1 MIKKLIILLLLS
13 GLYGCASKKT
23 ITEYKDRI
31 VNDTIIKTRTEV
43 LVERFTDTLT
53 INQPCDSLGN
63 LKPFKQLISTKQG
76 KVSLQGKN
84 NVITA
89 EIDLNAYKEI
99 LEKEYK
105 SKLDKNTIVKE
116 KEVIRYR
123 TPLWLILLCPVLFM
137 FGYLIGM
144 DVNQFKA
151 DCFCFKIF
159 LFCIIKCFA
168 T

>member
-1 MIKKLIILLLLS
+1 MNKKSILLILILIAS
-13 GLYGCASKKT
+13 SCASKRT

-53 INQPCDSLGN
+53 VESPCDTLGN
-63 LKPFKQLISTKQG
+63 LKSFKQVISTKQG
-76 KVSLQGKN
+76 KISIQGKN

-89 EIDLNAYKEI
+89 EIDLNAYKDV

-123 TPLWLILLCPVLFM
+123 TPLWLILLCPILFG
-137 FGYLIGM
+137 FGYLIGK
-144 DVNQFKA
+144 FS
-151 DCFCFKIF
+151 
-159 LFCIIKCFA
+159 
-168 T
+168 

>member
-1 MIKKLIILLLLS
+1 MNKKSILLILIVIAS
-13 GLYGCASKKT
+13 SCASKKT
-23 ITEYKDRI
+23 ITEYKDR
-31 VNDTIIKTRTEV
+31 VVKDTIIKTRTEV

-105 SKLDKNTIVKE
+105 SKLDKNPIIKE
-116 KEVIRYR
+116 KEVIRYK
-123 TPLWLILLCPVLFM
+123 TPLWLIIYSLLITIICVL
-137 FGYLIGM
+137 L
-144 DVNQFKA
+144 
-151 DCFCFKIF
+151 
-159 LFCIIKCFA
+159 LRIK
-168 T
+168 

>member
-1 MIKKLIILLLLS
+1 MYILKNKISILLILILIAS
-13 GLYGCASKKT
+13 SCASKKT
-23 ITEYKDRI
+23 ITEYRDR
-31 VNDTIIKTRTEV
+31 VVSDTIIKTRTEV

-53 INQPCDSLGN
+53 IESPCDSLGN

-76 KVSLQGKN
+76 KVSIQGKN

-89 EIDLNAYKEI
+89 EIDLKAYKDV

-123 TPLWLILLCPVLFM
+123 TPLWLILLCPILFG
-137 FGYLIGM
+137 FGYLIGR
-144 DVNQFKA
+144 FK
-151 DCFCFKIF
+151 
-159 LFCIIKCFA
+159 
-168 T
+168 

>member
-1 MIKKLIILLLLS
+1 MLNNIIKKLIILLLLS
-13 GLYGCASKKT
+13 GLSGCAAKKT

-31 VNDTIIKTRTEV
+31 INDTIIKTRTEV

-76 KVSLQGKN
+76 KVSIQGKN

-89 EIDLNAYKEI
+89 EIDLKAYKDV
-99 LEKEYK
+99 LEKEYI

-123 TPLWLILLCPVLFM
+123 TPLWLILLCPVLFG
-137 FGYLIGM
+137 FGYLIGK
-144 DVNQFKA
+144 FSLR
-151 DCFCFKIF
+151 FG
-159 LFCIIKCFA
+159 
-168 T
+168 

>member
-1 MIKKLIILLLLS
+1 MYILKKKTSILLILILIAS
-13 GLYGCASKKT
+13 SCSSKKT
-23 ITEYKDRI
+23 ITEYKDRV

-63 LKPFKQLISTKQG
+63 LKPFKQLISTNQG

-84 NVITA
+84 NIITA

-116 KEVIRYR
+116 KEVIRYK
-123 TPLWLILLCPVLFM
+123 TPLWLIIYSLLITIICVL
-137 FGYLIGM
+137 
-144 DVNQFKA
+144 
-151 DCFCFKIF
+151 
-159 LFCIIKCFA
+159 LFRIK
-168 T
+168 

>member
-13 GLYGCASKKT
+13 GLYRCSSKKT
-23 ITEYKDRI
+23 IVEYKDRI
-31 VNDTIIKTRTEV
+31 VTDTIVKTIKEIS
-43 LVERFTDTLT
+43 VERFIDTLT
-53 INQPCDSLGN
+53 IEQPCDSLGN

-105 SKLDKNTIVKE
+105 SKLDKNTIIKE

-123 TPLWLILLCPVLFM
+123 TPFWLILLCPLLFG
-137 FGYLIGM
+137 FGYLIGK
-144 DVNQFKA
+144 FR
-151 DCFCFKIF
+151 
-159 LFCIIKCFA
+159 
-168 T
+168 

>member
-1 MIKKLIILLLLS
+1 MKKLFILLLLS
-13 GLYGCASKKT
+13 GCAAKKT

-31 VNDTIIKTRTEV
+31 INDTIIKTRTEI

-53 INQPCDSLGN
+53 INQPCDTLGN

-89 EIDLNAYKEI
+89 EIDLKAYKDV
-99 LEKEYK
+99 LEKEYI

-123 TPLWLILLCPVLFM
+123 TPLWLILLCPVLFG
-137 FGYLIGM
+137 FGYLIGKY
-144 DVNQFKA
+144 F
-151 DCFCFKIF
+151 F
-159 LFCIIKCFA
+159 
-168 T
+168 

>member
-1 MIKKLIILLLLS
+1 MKKLFILLLLS
-13 GLYGCASKKT
+13 GCAAKKT

-31 VNDTIIKTRTEV
+31 INDTIIKTRTEV

-89 EIDLNAYKEI
+89 EIDLKAYKDDFRKRI
-99 LEKEYK
+99 QK
-105 SKLDKNTIVKE
+105 
-116 KEVIRYR
+116 
-123 TPLWLILLCPVLFM
+123 
-137 FGYLIGM
+137 
-144 DVNQFKA
+144 
-151 DCFCFKIF
+151 
-159 LFCIIKCFA
+159 
-168 T
+168 

>member
-23 ITEYKDRI
+23 ITEYKDRV

-63 LKPFKQLISTKQG
+63 LKPFKQVVSTPQG
-76 KVSLQGKN
+76 KYTLTGSN
-84 NVITA
+84 NIITA
-89 EIDLNAYKEI
+89 NLDLKGYKEI
-99 LEKEYK
+99 WEKEYK
-105 SKLDKNTIVKE
+105 SKLDKNTIIKE

-123 TPLWLILLCPVLFM
+123 TPLWLILLCPILYGL
-137 FGYLIGM
+137 GYLTGK
-144 DVNQFKA
+144 F
-151 DCFCFKIF
+151 
-159 LFCIIKCFA
+159 

>member
-1 MIKKLIILLLLS
+1 MKKLFILFLLF
-13 GLYGCASKKT
+13 GCSSKKT
-23 ITEYKDRI
+23 ITEYKDRV
-31 VNDTIIKTRTEV
+31 VNDTIIKTRTEI

-53 INQPCDSLGN
+53 IEKPCDSLGN

-89 EIDLNAYKEI
+89 EIDLNAYKEV

-105 SKLDKNTIVKE
+105 SKLDKNIVIKE

-123 TPLWLILLCPVLFM
+123 TPLWVWLVIILESLIIALLLKNRF
-137 FGYLIGM
+137 F
-144 DVNQFKA
+144 
-151 DCFCFKIF
+151 
-159 LFCIIKCFA
+159 
-168 T
+168 

>member
-1 MIKKLIILLLLS
+1 MLNNIIKKLIILLLLS
-13 GLYGCASKKT
+13 ELSGCATKKT

-31 VNDTIIKTRTEV
+31 INDTIIKTRTEV

-76 KVSLQGKN
+76 KVSIQGKN

-123 TPLWLILLCPVLFM
+123 TPFWLILLCPLLFG
-137 FGYLIGM
+137 FGYLIGR
-144 DVNQFKA
+144 FR
-151 DCFCFKIF
+151 
-159 LFCIIKCFA
+159 
-168 T
+168 

>member
-1 MIKKLIILLLLS
+1 MLNNIIKKLIILLLLS
-13 GLYGCASKKT
+13 ELSGCAAKKT

-31 VNDTIIKTRTEV
+31 INDTIIKTRTEV

-76 KVSLQGKN
+76 KVSIQGKN

-99 LEKEYK
+99 LEKEYI

-123 TPLWLILLCPVLFM
+123 TPLWLILLCPVLFG
-137 FGYLIGM
+137 FGYLIGK
-144 DVNQFKA
+144 FK
-151 DCFCFKIF
+151 
-159 LFCIIKCFA
+159 
-168 T
+168 

>member
-1 MIKKLIILLLLS
+1 MNKKSILLILIVIAS
-13 GLYGCASKKT
+13 SCASKKT
-23 ITEYKDRI
+23 ITEYKDR
-31 VNDTIIKTRTEV
+31 VVKDTIIKTRTEI

-105 SKLDKNTIVKE
+105 SKLDKNTIIKE
-116 KEVIRYR
+116 KEVIRYK
-123 TPLWLILLCPVLFM
+123 TPLWLIIYSLLITVICILLFR
-137 FGYLIGM
+137 IR
-144 DVNQFKA
+144 
-151 DCFCFKIF
+151 
-159 LFCIIKCFA
+159 
-168 T
+168 

>member
-1 MIKKLIILLLLS
+1 MIFTLMARRKGVGIIEKNKYEKTIYLAFIIWM
-13 GLYGCASKKT
+13 CSKKT

-31 VNDTIIKTRTEV
+31 INDTIIKTRTEV

-89 EIDLNAYKEI
+89 EIDLKAYKEI

-105 SKLDKNTIVKE
+105 SKLDKNTIIKE

-123 TPLWLILLCPVLFM
+123 TPFWLILLCPVLFG
-137 FGYLIGM
+137 FGYLIGK
-144 DVNQFKA
+144 FR
-151 DCFCFKIF
+151 
-159 LFCIIKCFA
+159 
-168 T
+168 